1 MLAKI
6 LVVDDEPNIGD
17 LIYRRFRKQTE
28 AKELQLLFAYDGL
41 EALDKLRADPSIDM
55 LITDIEMPNMD
66 GLTLLSE
73 LNGFNPNVQTVVMSS
88 YSDIGSIRL
97 AMNLGAFDYLIK
109 PIDFQ
114 VLEITIAKTL
124 HKVREIKENQ
134 RFRLQKEAELCQA
147 EAKCRSIFE
156 NAVEGIFQATP
167 EGRYI
172 SVNPAI
178 VDMLGYDS
186 PADMIANVTNISE
199 QIYVN
204 PELRTKFKRI
214 LTERN
219 EIKGFEYQV
228 YRRDRST
235 IWISENS
242 RAVSDPD
249 GNILYYEGFV
259 EDITERVKTQESLQK
274 AYQDLELKVEGQVA
288 APQDSPIK
296 LERFLQLTRAARQT
310 VMGINRQ
317 LMAEIA
323 ERQKSEVALREAE
336 EKYRSIFENAAE
348 GIFQVTPDGQYISA
362 NPKLASIYGYSSLSE
377 MINDLRVT
385 GQQIHVDPIH
395 TEEFNRILLAED
407 RISGF
412 ECQAYCRDGKVIW
425 TSVNARVVRD
435 ESDNI
440 LYYEGNIQDITSRKA
455 AEEALQR
462 SNSLLQAQQQAA
474 IDGILAADEQGCIVS
489 YNRRFCEMWNV
500 PEQVL
505 NFADRSS
512 QEHKLLSW
520 LLANSELPEEFASIV
535 ERAYENPSE
544 SRREE
549 LYLEDHRV
557 FDCFSGPVLSPN
569 NGFYG
574 MIWYFRDITERIKA
588 EVALQAEK
596 EKSERLLL
604 NMLPSSIAER
614 LKQDMG
620 LRAELKIDRLSQTS
634 DTEPLSEV
642 YSDGIIAPIAENFA
656 SATVLFG
663 DIVDFT
669 TLSTLISPTELVG
682 LLNGIFS
689 EFDRLAEL
697 HGLEKIKTIGDA
709 YMVVGGIPNP
719 RSDHAAA
726 IANMALD
733 MQVEL
738 ARFRIKNRPIF
749 MRIGIN
755 TGPVIAGVIGTKKFI
770 YDLWGDTVNIANRME
785 STGVAK
791 SIQVTQSTYEQLKD
805 RYNLEQ
811 RGLIQVK
818 GKGEMMTYL
827 LKGRK
832 AESHQPSQ

>member
-1 MLAKI
+1 MSAKI

-17 LIYRRFRKQTE
+17 LIYRRYRKQIE

-41 EALDKLRADPSIDM
+41 EAIDKLRADFSIDM
-55 LITDIEMPNMD
+55 LITDLEMPNMD
-66 GLTLLSE
+66 GLTLLGE
-73 LNGFNPNVQTVVMSS
+73 LNRFNPSIQAVVMSS
-88 YSDIGSIRL
+88 YSDMGSIRT

-147 EAKCRSIFE
+147 EAKYRSIFE
-156 NAVEGIFQATP
+156 NAVEGIFQTTP

-178 VDMLGYDS
+178 ADMLGYDS
-186 PADMIANVTNISE
+186 PADMIANLTNISE
-199 QIYVN
+199 QLYVN
-204 PELRTKFKRI
+204 PELRTKFMQI
-214 LTERN
+214 LAERN

-242 RAVSDPD
+242 RAVRDSA
-249 GNILYYEGFV
+249 GNILYYEGFI
-259 EDITERVKTQESLQK
+259 EDITERVKTQDSLQK

-288 APQDSPIK
+288 APQESPIK

-377 MINDLRVT
+377 MIIDLRVT

-412 ECQAYCRDGKVIW
+412 ECQTYCRNGKIIW

-505 NFADRSS
+505 NFGNQSS

-520 LLANSELPEEFASIV
+520 LLANSELPEEFATIV
-535 ERAYENPSE
+535 ERAYENPNE

-549 LYLEDHRV
+549 LHLEDHRV

-569 NGFYG
+569 NSFYG

-620 LRAELKIDRLSQTS
+620 LRAEIKIDRLSQTV

-689 EFDRLAEL
+689 VFDRLAEL

-738 ARFRIKNRPIF
+738 ARFRIKNRPIL

-785 STGVAK
+785 SMGVAK
-791 SIQVTQSTYEQLKD
+791 AIQVSQSTYDQLKD
-805 RYNLEQ
+805 HYNLEQ
-811 RGLIQVK
+811 RGMIQVK

-832 AESHQPSQ
+832 AE